1 MLFRSHPDRFFNLGI
16 AEKNMITVAAGL
28 AASGQVVYAAT
39 FASFCALLGAEQIRT
54 DCAYP
59 GMPVRVVGHHSG
71 MSMGFYGTSH
81 HSLEDIG
88 MMRTIADL
96 TVVCVSDAN
105 HLRGVLR
112 ASVDHP
118 GAMYIRLGRGRD
130 PQVYDDVPSITF
142 GRAIRLR
149 EGRDVALIVTG
160 TEVHPALAAAE
171 LYASVLPD
179 SRIDGIAY
187 APADSPFMTKG
198 DVMSVQFTVLGQP
211 FVAINGGAQFP
222 FTEAVSFQVHCEDQA
237 EVDRIWAGLL
247 ADGGAPSQCGWL
259 KDRFGL
265 SWQVIPKALMSYLEG
280 PDPAG
285 SERAMQEMLTQSK
298 LDIEAIRRA
307 YAGEA

>member
-1 MLFRSHPDRFFNLGI
+1 MPSLTPCLFFDR
-16 AEKNMITVAAGL
+16 T
-28 AASGQVVYAAT
+28 
-39 FASFCALLGAEQIRT
+39 
-54 DCAYP
+54 
-59 GMPVRVVGHHSG
+59 
-71 MSMGFYGTSH
+71 
-81 HSLEDIG
+81 
-88 MMRTIADL
+88 
-96 TVVCVSDAN
+96 
-105 HLRGVLR
+105 
-112 ASVDHP
+112 
-118 GAMYIRLGRGRD
+118 
-130 PQVYDDVPSITF
+130 
-142 GRAIRLR
+142 
-149 EGRDVALIVTG
+149 
-160 TEVHPALAAAE
+160 ALAAAE

-179 SRIDGIAY
+179 SWIDGIAY

-237 EVDRIWAGLL
+237 EVDRYWDALL
-247 ADGGAPSQCGWL
+247 AGGGTPSVCGWL